1 MMKKKGWML
10 LGLAVMLAFT
20 GCGKDGTNAPKTTAT
35 PKPTMAA
42 DVTVTPE
49 PTEVPVATE
58 KPEPTVTLE
67 PTEVPVATEEPE
79 PTVTS
84 EPTEVPEKEE
94 VSREFGI
101 TIGDEFY
108 AFDAESGITDFQKI
122 DGRVNV
128 CKSELE
134 VLYYEEGSSEPK
146 AFEPAEKPGFG
157 VYESDLVT
165 AFWVY
170 RHRWNH
176 NADKTIASSVFRIN
190 RDYRT
195 GDGLHG
201 ESTYEDALKYGY
213 RPYMQNEAVRIFD
226 CNGEA
231 DWEEAER
238 LAKQAIRENS
248 FACLKHIEDPF
259 GAGLGDVF
267 KMQYLSDDVSAFLE
281 QLDRSYNQPPE
292 DTFIGMIA
300 QAMEVQKMQ
309 NGEIDC
315 FVMYAVSFY
324 HEEKK
329 GFLPLEIHVYT
340 KAENIEHWDE
350 SWGVNI
356 Q

>member
-1 MMKKKGWML
+1 MKKKGMIAIGMMALFL
-10 LGLAVMLAFT
+10 LN
-20 GCGKDGTNAPKTTAT
+20 GCGKETQLPVDSLPEITQKTEAEESALSEIL
-35 PKPTMAA
+35 KPTMAT
-42 DVTVTPE
+42 DVTATPE
-49 PTEVPVATE
+49 PTEVPV
-58 KPEPTVTLE
+58 P
-67 PTEVPVATEEPE
+67 TEEPE
-79 PTVTS
+79 PTATP

-94 VSREFGI
+94 ESWKFGI
-101 TIGDEFY
+101 TIGDEFHS
-108 AFDAESGITDFQKI
+108 FDAKTGITDFQKI

-128 CKSELE
+128 CESEIE

-146 AFEPAEKPGFG
+146 EFEPAEKPGFG

-170 RHRWNH
+170 RHRWDRS
-176 NADKTIASSVFRIN
+176 ADKTIASSVFRIN
-190 RDYRT
+190 RAYRT

-226 CNGEA
+226 CNGDA

-259 GAGLGDVF
+259 GASLGDIF
-267 KMQYLSDDVSAFLE
+267 KMHYLSDDVDAFIA

-300 QAMEVQKMQ
+300 QAMEVQKIQ

-329 GFLPLEIHVYT
+329 GFLPLEVHVYT

-350 SWGVNI
+350 SWSVNI

>member
-1 MMKKKGWML
+1 MKKKGWLL
-10 LGLAVMLAFT
+10 LGLIAMLAFS
-20 GCGKDGTNAPKTTAT
+20 GCGKDGTNASGQETAT
-35 PKPTMAA
+35 PKPTATPVPTLVT
-42 DVTVTPE
+42 DVTEAPV
-49 PTEVPVATE
+49 PTEEPA
-58 KPEPTVTLE
+58 PTVT
-67 PTEVPVATEEPE
+67 
-79 PTVTS
+79 
-84 EPTEVPEKEE
+84 PEKEE
-94 VSREFGI
+94 VSRKFGI
-101 TIGDEFY
+101 TIGDDFY
-108 AFDAESGITDFQKI
+108 AFDAKTGITDFQKI

-128 CKSELE
+128 CESELE

-146 AFEPAEKPGFG
+146 AFEPAMELGFG
-157 VYESDLVT
+157 VRECDLVT

-176 NADKTIASSVFRIN
+176 NEDKTIASSVFRMN

-201 ESTYEDALKYGY
+201 ESIYEDALKYGY

-259 GAGLGDVF
+259 CSSLGDVF

-300 QAMEVQKMQ
+300 LAMEVEKIQS
-309 NGEIDC
+309 GEIDC
-315 FVMYAVSFY
+315 FVMHAVSFY
-324 HEEKK
+324 YEEKK

-340 KAENIEHWDE
+340 KTENIEHWDE